1 MSLEKKL
8 SAAEVGEAADPKNPC
23 GNCYY
28 AGECYGCK
36 HYRDEEYR
44 EEVAEVEYK
53 VEKESW
59 NTKELQEDF
68 EVIGFQ
74 APYVVVVRKSDG
86 QKGSLKFFHNP
97 LVYYGFHPYNE

>member
-8 SAAEVGEAADPKNPC
+8 SAAEVGEAADPKDPC
-23 GNCYY
+23 GNCFY

-36 HYRDEEYR
+36 HYSEE
-44 EEVAEVEYK
+44 EPEQT
-53 VEKESW
+53 W
-59 NTKELQEDF
+59 DTKELQEDF

-86 QKGSLKFFHNP
+86 QKGSLKFFHHP
-97 LVYYGFHPYNE
+97 RVYYGWHPHTED